1 MRNVL
6 LLAVVMGVVGLV
18 LGYVIFARAPVTGDL
33 ISIGNLIDPPDGLL
47 GRIVEEVGQFARI
60 RRNILLSG
68 GGGVVVGVIMGLIV
82 GRR

>member
-1 MRNVL
+1 MRNVV
-6 LLAVVMGVVGLV
+6 LLAVVMGIVGLV

>member
-6 LLAVVMGVVGLV
+6 LLALVLGVVGLV

-33 ISIGNLIDPPDGLL
+33 ISIRNLIDPPDGLI
-47 GRIVEEVGQFARI
+47 GRIVTEVGQFARI

-68 GGGVVVGVIMGLIV
+68 AGGAAVGVILGLIV

>member
-6 LLAVVMGVVGLV
+6 LLAVVFGVVGLV

-33 ISIGNLIDPPDGLL
+33 IAVRNLIDPPEGLL
-47 GRIVEEVGQFARI
+47 GRIVEEVGQFAEI

-68 GGGVVVGVIMGLIV
+68 GGGVVVGVILGLIV